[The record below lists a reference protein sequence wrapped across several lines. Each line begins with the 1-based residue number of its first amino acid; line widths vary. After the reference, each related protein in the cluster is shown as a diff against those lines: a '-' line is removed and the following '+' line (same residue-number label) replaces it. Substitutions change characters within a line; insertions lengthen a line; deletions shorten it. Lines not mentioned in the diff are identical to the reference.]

1 MKTKL
6 SLLLALPLL
15 AILLAGC
22 ATGSN
27 ATYQDPWPTFPA
39 YTHDTSP
46 DPPNFYWMFDSPFN
60 STETAA
66 DLRQVERQQRSSS
79 HNEVVGVPS
88 TSP

>member
-1 MKTKL
+1 MKMKL
-6 SLLLALPLL
+6 SALLTLPLL
-15 AILLAGC
+15 AVLLAGC

-46 DPPNFYWMFDSPFN
+46 DPPNFYWMFNSPFN

-66 DLRQVERQQRSSS
+66 DLQQDLRQQRSST
-79 HNEVVGVPS
+79 HNEVVGES
-88 TSP
+88 TTSP

>member
-6 SLLLALPLL
+6 SLLLTLPSL

-22 ATGSN
+22 STGSN

-39 YTHDTSP
+39 FTHDTSP
-46 DPPNFYWMFDSPFN
+46 DPPNFYWMFDRPDN
-60 STETAA
+60 SMETTA
-66 DLRQVERQQRSSS
+66 DLLQEARQQRSST
-79 HNEVVGVPS
+79 HNEVVGVPT